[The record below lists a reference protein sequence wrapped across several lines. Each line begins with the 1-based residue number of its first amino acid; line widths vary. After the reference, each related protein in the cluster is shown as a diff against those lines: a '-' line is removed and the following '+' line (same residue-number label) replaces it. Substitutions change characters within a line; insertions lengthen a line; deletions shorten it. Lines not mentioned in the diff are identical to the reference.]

1 MTDLP
6 IMSDLIIETA
16 NNILTITL
24 NRPRVMN
31 ALTREM
37 VRDIKRALNEIA
49 RDGETRVVILRG
61 AGDNFCSGADIRVEK
76 NCTLVEYRDFVSD
89 IQDLTRALQ
98 NMDAV
103 SIAAIQGYCL
113 GGGVEIALACDLR
126 VAAQDAHLGFPEV
139 GIGLTITSGAAQ
151 LLPRL
156 IGMARAKEMML
167 MGEPVD
173 ANTAGWMGLVN
184 RVVARDV
191 LDSTALQLA
200 EKIKA
205 RGPLA
210 VATQKHLLDTCADAS
225 LDAALRMEVDA
236 ILTTFASHDG
246 QEGMSAFIEKR
257 KPEFRGD

>member
-1 MTDLP
+1 
-6 IMSDLIIETA
+6 MSDLIIEST
-16 NNILTITL
+16 NNILTLTL

-37 VRDIKRALNEIA
+37 VKELKRVLREIA

-61 AGDNFCSGADIRVEK
+61 AGENFCAGADIRVEK
-76 NCTLVEYRDFVSD
+76 NCTLVEYRAFVSD

-98 NMDAV
+98 DMDAV

-113 GGGVEIALACDLR
+113 GGGSEIACACDLR
-126 VAAQDAHLGFPEV
+126 VASDDARIGFPEV
-139 GIGLTITSGAAQ
+139 SIGLTTTSGMTH

-156 IGMARAKEMML
+156 IGLTRAKEMML
-167 MGEPVD
+167 TGEPVD

-184 RVVARDV
+184 RVVPRDA
-191 LDSTALQLA
+191 LDTTALQLA

-205 RGPLA
+205 RAPLA
-210 VATQKHLLDTCADAS
+210 VATQKHLLDAGADVS
-225 LDAALRMEVDA
+225 LEAAMRMEVDA
-236 ILTTFASHDG
+236 ILTTFASYDG

-257 KPEFRGD
+257 APVFEGK